1 MRTAA
6 FGLAIFVPNFA
17 LIIYF
22 TVEFSNMTYSVR
34 LLASL
39 LCSTALCSVALAAPN
54 WAGMTISTNGF
65 GDIKIGQTQE
75 EVQKAIGENL
85 RKVSATAD
93 TACYFTPT
101 SEERLVLRF
110 KTGKLVSIDTASSQV
125 GVTRSGLRVGDAAE
139 KARNLYNKDTSFR
152 ESKSPFDGRPVIAV
166 GGGANQV
173 AFATTEGKVDLIRLG
188 VAADLW
194 GRCE

>member
-1 MRTAA
+1 M
-6 FGLAIFVPNFA
+6 PNFGSTKH
-17 LIIYF
+17 L
-22 TVEFSNMTYSVR
+22 TVEFSNMTFSVR
-34 LLASL
+34 FLVSL
-39 LCSTALCSVALAAPN
+39 VCGAAVCSATFAAPN
-54 WAGMTISTNGF
+54 WASMTISTNGF

-75 EVQKAIGENL
+75 EIQKAIGENL
-85 RKVSATAD
+85 RKVSSTAD

-101 SEERLVLRF
+101 SEERLILRF